1 MAGRS
6 KQKDTSNIGELVP
19 QREPMHRGDNPQGR
33 FRGVPPASAT
43 RADERSGAVHVFSA
57 TERAL
62 INAFL
67 SLRGYPDARPADEPR
82 DSSREVL
89 LSDPGDGR
97 PTIVIAKENDLYSY
111 AMFEQRGVEEGAMSS
126 GHENVDSLP
135 LILAMIDHPD
145 RF

>member
-6 KQKDTSNIGELVP
+6 KEQDTSNIAELVP
-19 QREPMHRGDNPQGR
+19 QREPMHRGDNPEGR
-33 FRGVPPASAT
+33 FRGVPPRSG
-43 RADERSGAVHVFSA
+43 RADERSGTAHAFSPV
-57 TERAL
+57 ERAL

-67 SLRGYPDARPADEPR
+67 SLRDYPDARTADEPH

-89 LSDPGDGR
+89 LSDPADGR

-111 AMFEQRGVEEGAMSS
+111 ALFEQRGVEEGVMSS

-135 LILAMIDHPD
+135 LILAMIDRPD